1 MSGEDGFEPKGRPR
15 WFWPTLLGLVTV
27 ALVVRVLFATL
38 VAPDL
43 PPASD
48 SAYYRQVA
56 ERLSSGLGYS
66 VARGIGTGAPGPTA
80 SHPPGLTLVLAGLD
94 TVGLRSWPAHRI
106 ALSLVGALGIGLLGL
121 LGRRLGGPAIGLGA
135 AAVGALHP
143 LWFQHAGMVV
153 SEALYLPLVAGALLL
168 AVRCLDR
175 PTNQRFASLG
185 AVLALLVLTRS
196 EAVVLV
202 LLLGG
207 LTGLL
212 ARARWRDRA
221 LATGMVLITYALVV
235 SPWLIRNAVTL
246 GAPTLS
252 TNRGGTLAGANCG
265 ASVSGGGRGSFA
277 LRCAYG
283 GAGAVLFSP
292 PPPGGWDEV
301 SVDRELTARTTDRVL
316 ASPGEL
322 PPLVATRVLRTFG
335 LYRPNEQLV
344 FDRREGRQ
352 RGAQR
357 AGQILHWLLLPLA
370 FLGAVLLPREWR
382 RRWSLLLAPVAAA
395 ILTAATVYGSTRI
408 RVVAEPS
415 IALFASAALV
425 LAGRGLLAL
434 RRGRPARAG
443 ASR

>member
-1 MSGEDGFEPKGRPR
+1 MSGEDGFEPQGRPR

-27 ALVVRVLFATL
+27 ALIVRVLFATL

-56 ERLSSGLGYS
+56 ERLSSGLGHS
-66 VARGIGTGAPGPTA
+66 VARAIGTGAPGPTA

-106 ALSLVGALGIGLLGL
+106 ALSLAGALGIGLLGL
-121 LGRRLGGPAIGLGA
+121 LGRRLGGPAIGIGA
-135 AAVGALHP
+135 AALGAVHP

-153 SEALYLPLVAGALLL
+153 SEALYLPLVVAALLL

-175 PTNQRFASLG
+175 PTNQRLAWLG
-185 AVLALLVLTRS
+185 GALGLLVIIRS

-202 LLLGG
+202 LVLGG
-207 LTGLL
+207 LTALL

-221 LATGMVLITYALVV
+221 VATVTILMACALVV
-235 SPWLIRNAVTL
+235 SPWLVRNVVTL

-252 TNRGGTLAGANCG
+252 TNRGGTLAGANCD

-322 PPLVATRVLRTFG
+322 PPLAATRVLRTFG
-335 LYRPNEQLV
+335 LYMPNEQLV

-352 RGAQR
+352 REAQR

-370 FLGAVLLPREWR
+370 VVGAGLLPRAWW

-415 IALFASAALV
+415 IALFASAAVV
-425 LAGRGLLAL
+425 LSGRRLLA
-434 RRGRPARAG
+434 RGRQPAARAR
-443 ASR
+443 AST